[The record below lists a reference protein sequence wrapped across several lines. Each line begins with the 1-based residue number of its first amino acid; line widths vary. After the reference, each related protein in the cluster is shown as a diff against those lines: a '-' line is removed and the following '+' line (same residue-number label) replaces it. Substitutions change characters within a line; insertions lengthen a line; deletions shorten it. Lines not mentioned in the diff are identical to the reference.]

1 MTLDILILEIDVLFQ
16 ANIFKIVV
24 ITLRNMVI
32 LDGDNNTQ
40 KSEL

>member
-16 ANIFKIVV
+16 ANIFNIVV

-40 KSEL
+40 KS